1 MKETFR
7 VSVVNTRTQS
17 RTDIESNAVTLADL
31 KAELNEKGVDYSGM
45 TFMEGSTK
53 VELKDD
59 SSILPTNVP
68 VKRNGVATGETTNNL
83 VFFLTT
89 PNKNIK
95 SGAMSRAEA
104 YAEIK
109 RLGLQ
114 AACVAKFGRNF
125 TQCTTDNL
133 IQLIADNTSTKKVT
147 KKTTKVEVEVVE
159 TPATP
164 CNCQGVVD
172 ATLAYAKALTEAGY
186 LTEEHYN
193 GFVAI
198 ANGEEAPKVT
208 HSGYTNSDID
218 EMYGDWMK

>member
-31 KAELNEKGVDYSGM
+31 KAELNEKGIDYSGM

-95 SGAMSRAEA
+95 SGAMTRAEA

-114 AACVAKFGRNF
+114 ADCIAKFGRNF
-125 TQCTTDNL
+125 TQCSTDNL
-133 IQLIADNTSTKKVT
+133 IKLIASTTAPKKVT

-159 TPATP
+159 TPAP
-164 CNCQGVVD
+164 SCNCQGIVD
-172 ATLAYAKALTEAGY
+172 ATLAYAKELTEAGF

-208 HSGYTNSDID
+208 HGGYTDNDID
-218 EMYGDWMK
+218 KMYGDWMK